1 MIAIPSNAETAV
13 AAPAVGS
20 KAFRRLK
27 ADELVS
33 RGDFTANDR
42 QEFEPWEGPTGFRA
56 DAFVKP
62 IYRKHSPATK
72 VRKSA

>member
-1 MIAIPSNAETAV
+1 MISIPSNAGTAI
-13 AAPAVGS
+13 AAPAVRS
-20 KAFRRLK
+20 KTFRRLK

-42 QEFEPWEGPTGFRA
+42 QEFEPWDGPTGFRA
-56 DAFVKP
+56 DAFVKA
-62 IYRKHSPATK
+62 IYRKHAPATK

>member
-1 MIAIPSNAETAV
+1 MISIPSSAEATV
-13 AAPAVGS
+13 AASAVGS

-27 ADELVS
+27 ANELVS

-56 DAFVKP
+56 DSFVKT
-62 IYRKHSPATK
+62 IYRKLAPAIK